1 MNAVCF
7 FRVQGGTDDHT
18 RGFGA
23 LETVY
28 LPANVGNFP
37 TSVFVRSCFMTNAL
51 LMTRSLSI
59 IMSLLTALNTT
70 WAGSVCAAIC
80 CPDEAPA
87 VERDAACC
95 ANEECEANACSPQR
109 DHEDHNVPVC
119 DDECCA
125 PVDSVLTDVDG
136 RLADATASEFA
147 HCHADVFLVG
157 VKPLVG
163 LQERHVPLRTVK
175 THVLFCTYL
184 C

>member
-1 MNAVCF
+1 
-7 FRVQGGTDDHT
+7 
-18 RGFGA
+18 
-23 LETVY
+23 
-28 LPANVGNFP
+28 
-37 TSVFVRSCFMTNAL
+37 MTNAL

-70 WAGSVCAAIC
+70 WAGSVCAATC

-87 VERDAACC
+87 VERDAAFCVH
-95 ANEECEANACSPQR
+95 EECEAKVCSTHR

-125 PVDSVLTDVDG
+125 PVDSVLPDVDG
-136 RLADATASEFA
+136 SLADATESDSAF
-147 HCHADVFLVG
+147 CHVNIFLVG

-163 LQERHVPLRTVK
+163 LKERHVPLRTVK